1 MNLNRAKRANE
12 IPKRGT
18 DPENRCKKFLPQVKF
33 LVVSANSQRYGK
45 EREKERAADRER
57 KGMRREQ
64 EEDGGGRDLEG
75 DEDRSR
81 MATEAE
87 KTAATDRG
95 EVGEETGR
103 TTLGLGRLWR
113 ARATTS

>member
-45 EREKERAADRER
+45 ERKRELLIERER
-57 KGMRREQ
+57 GCGENKKKTEVEETWKGMKIGREWRLRRKKRQ
-64 EEDGGGRDLEG
+64 RQIEERLARRRGGR
-75 DEDRSR
+75 R
-81 MATEAE
+81 
-87 KTAATDRG
+87 
-95 EVGEETGR
+95 
-103 TTLGLGRLWR
+103 
-113 ARATTS
+113 